1 MHRFKKYLF
10 TILLFIF
17 SITVFSKP
25 LENSPNLVTGKL
37 PNGITYY
44 IYKNK
49 KPEEKAEL
57 NLVVKA
63 GSLYEE
69 EQEQGLA
76 HFLEHMAFNGT
87 TKYEKNDMIKYLQS
101 LGLNFGG
108 DLNAYTSFD
117 RTVYKLQVPSATTE
131 DIEKGVEVL
140 REWATEV
147 TLAPDQVEN
156 EKKVIIEEWR
166 LRQGLSQRLGD
177 IHKKAIFGNSRYFDR
192 FPIGLTETI
201 NGATSEILKGF
212 YDRWYLPENI
222 SVVAV
227 GDFDPV
233 QVENIIK
240 KYFDYTSDKK
250 VTVPE
255 DYRLAELENKYI
267 VFTDPEITYNT
278 FYMTKILDRT
288 IINTEEGMEASII
301 DQLLFNILN
310 TRLSNLSKKDNSPII
325 ESLVY
330 KYSINNH
337 NDIFSAVAAV
347 RDGRTE
353 EGAALLDAALKTS
366 MIKGINQT
374 ELELEK
380 KNIYNNYKTL
390 VANKESIQHGTYINA
405 LVEYIMSGDSFLD
418 VDKEFE
424 VFSKELDKIK
434 LSDLNKRMEEIYNSN
449 TLYFLTAPSTGKGIP
464 DEKQLEKVMTES
476 REAKDNLLDFSSSN
490 VELPPIQVINGKI
503 TESKDGSFTLSNGI
517 KVLSKST
524 DFDKDKIYIKLFKKE
539 GSSVDTYP
547 EYLNSIFSS
556 DLVISSGASNI
567 SPNDLENFMK
577 GKNFSLSPYITDYE
591 QGISITTDKE
601 NLIPALEYM
610 SYTIKEPKID
620 DVIFKTMMENTKEAI
635 LNRNNSPRA
644 VYGDEISKIYSGNN
658 QRRLPLSLEDLEK
671 INKNEALNTFKN
683 KFDDFNGYQLLVVG
697 SLDEKELPVLLEK
710 YFASLPSSEK
720 VISPK
725 PLDLNIPKDIV
736 KKEVVKG
743 IDKKSTV
750 TLIFPYNSTYGEK
763 ERILYS
769 GFSRVLNIALI
780 EDIREKIGGV
790 YSISSK
796 VSLSPNNFGEDRMT
810 ISFSC
815 DTKRAEELTKAVLQ
829 VISDMSNKDIDQK
842 KIDSIIKNYE
852 LSYKNELKENVF
864 WLNCFYQ
871 KSTVD
876 PEYKVPTP
884 EEYAKIMQ
892 KKDLMDFAKK
902 AINLNNYIDV
912 TLIPE
917 KESL

>member
-10 TILLFIF
+10 TILLFIL

-117 RTVYKLQVPSATTE
+117 RTVYKLQVPSTTTE

-212 YDRWYLPENI
+212 YDRWYLPENM

-255 DYRLAELENKYI
+255 DYRLAELKNKYI

-337 NDIFSAVAAV
+337 SDIFSAVAAI

-353 EGAALLDAALKTS
+353 EGAALLNAALKTS

-449 TLYFLTAPSTGKGIP
+449 TLYFLTAPSTGKNIP
-464 DEKQLEKVMTES
+464 NEKQLEKVMTES

-503 TESKDGSFTLSNGI
+503 VESSDGSFSLSNGI

-539 GSSVDTYP
+539 GSSVDAYP

-591 QGISITTDKE
+591 QGISIITDKE

-620 DVIFKTMMENTKEAI
+620 GVIFKTMIENTKEAI

-644 VYGDEISKIYSGNN
+644 VYSDEISKIYSGNN
-658 QRRLPLSLEDLEK
+658 QRRLPLSLEDLKK

-697 SLDEKELPVLLEK
+697 SFDEKKLPELLEK

-815 DTKRAEELTKAVLQ
+815 DTKRVNELTKAVLQ

-864 WLNCFYQ
+864 WLNYFYQ

>member
-1 MHRFKKYLF
+1 MQKFKKYIF
-10 TILLFIF
+10 TVLLFIF

-25 LENSPNLVTGKL
+25 LENSSNLVTGKL

-63 GSLYEE
+63 GSLYET

-117 RTVYKLQVPSATTE
+117 RTVYKLQVPSTTTE

-147 TLAPDQVEN
+147 TLAPDQVES

-192 FPIGLTETI
+192 FPIGLPETI

-212 YDRWYLPENI
+212 YDRWYLPENM

-240 KYFDYTSDKK
+240 KYFNYTSDKK

-255 DYRLAELENKYI
+255 DYKLAELKNNYI

-278 FYMTKILDRT
+278 FYMTKLLDRT
-288 IINTEEGMEASII
+288 IVNTEEGMETNII

-310 TRLSNLSKKDNSPII
+310 TRLANLSKQDNSPIM

-337 NDIFSAVAAV
+337 SDIFSAVAAV
-347 RDGRTE
+347 RDGRIE
-353 EGAALLDAALKTS
+353 EGAALLNAALKTS
-366 MIKGINQT
+366 TIKGINQT

-380 KNIYNNYKTL
+380 KNIYNSYKTL

-434 LSDLNKRMEEIYNSN
+434 LSDLNRRMKEIYDSN
-449 TLYFLTAPSTGKGIP
+449 TLYFLTAPSTGKGVP

-476 REAKDNLLDFSSSN
+476 RDAKDNLLDFSSAN
-490 VELPPIQVINGKI
+490 VELPPIKVTNGKI
-503 TESKDGSFTLSNGI
+503 TESKDGAFTLSNGI

-539 GSSVDTYP
+539 GSSVDTYS

-556 DLVISSGASNI
+556 DLVMSSGAADI

-577 GKNFSLSPYITDYE
+577 GKNFSVSPYITDYE
-591 QGISITTDKE
+591 QGISMTTDKE
-601 NLIPALEYM
+601 NLVPALEYM

-620 DVIFKTMMENTKEAI
+620 DIIFKTMIENTKETI

-644 VYGDEISKIYSGNN
+644 VYNDEISKLYSGNN
-658 QRRLPLSLEDLEK
+658 PRRLPLSLEDLEK
-671 INKNEALNTFKN
+671 VNKDEALNVFKN
-683 KFDDFNGYQLLVVG
+683 KFDDFNGYQLLIVG
-697 SLDEKELPVLLEK
+697 SFDEKELPTLLEK

-720 VISPK
+720 TISPK

-796 VSLSPNNFGEDRMT
+796 VSLSPNNFGEDRMI

-829 VISDMSNKDIDQK
+829 VISDMSSKDIDQK

-864 WLNCFYQ
+864 WLNYFYQ

-912 TLIPE
+912 TLVPE

>member
-1 MHRFKKYLF
+1 MQKFKKYIF
-10 TILLFIF
+10 IVLLFIL
-17 SITVFSKP
+17 SVTIFSKP
-25 LENSPNLVTGKL
+25 LENSPNLISGKL

-101 LGLNFGG
+101 LGLSFGG

-117 RTVYKLQVPSATTE
+117 RTVYKLQIPSSTSE

-140 REWATEV
+140 KEWATEV
-147 TLAPDQVEN
+147 TLASEQVES

-177 IHKKAIFGNSRYFDR
+177 IHKKAIFGGSRYFDR
-192 FPIGLTETI
+192 FPIGLPETI
-201 NGATSEILKGF
+201 NGATSQILKGF
-212 YDRWYLPENI
+212 YERWYLPENM
-222 SVVAV
+222 SVIAV
-227 GDFDPV
+227 GDFDPI

-250 VTVPE
+250 LTVPE
-255 DYRLAELENKYI
+255 DYKLAKLENKYI

-278 FYMTKILDRT
+278 FYMTKLLNRT
-288 IINTEEGMEASII
+288 IVNTEEGMKTSII

-310 TRLSNLSKKDNSPII
+310 TRLSNLSKLDNSPLI

-337 NDIFSAVAAV
+337 SDIFSAVAAV
-347 RDGRTE
+347 RDGRME
-353 EGAALLDAALKTS
+353 EGAALLNAALKTS
-366 MIKGINQT
+366 VIKGINKT

-380 KNIYNNYKTL
+380 KNIYNSYKTL
-390 VANKESIQHGTYINA
+390 VANKESIQHGTYIDA
-405 LVEYIMSGDSFLD
+405 LVGYVMSGDSFLD
-418 VDKEFE
+418 IDKEFE
-424 VFSKELDKIK
+424 VFSKELDNVK
-434 LSDLNKRMEEIYNSN
+434 LSDLNKRIEEIYNSN
-449 TLYFLTAPSTGKGIP
+449 TLYFLTAPSNGKDIP
-464 DEKQLEKVMTES
+464 NEEQLEKVMTES
-476 REAKDNLLDFSSSN
+476 RESKDNLLDFSSSN

-503 TESKDGSFTLSNGI
+503 IESSDGSFTLSNGI

-539 GSSVDTYP
+539 GSSVDTYS
-547 EYLNSIFSS
+547 EYLNSLFSS

-577 GKNFSLSPYITDYE
+577 GKNFSLSPYINDYE
-591 QGISITTDKE
+591 QGFSITTDKE

-620 DVIFKTMMENTKEAI
+620 DIIFKTMIENTKETI

-644 VYGDEISKIYSGNN
+644 VYSDEISKIYSGNN

-683 KFDDFNGYQLLVVG
+683 KFDDFNGYNLLIVG
-697 SLDEKELPVLLEK
+697 SFDEKELPGLLEK
-710 YFASLPSSEK
+710 YFASLPNSENLT
-720 VISPK
+720 SPK
-725 PLDLNIPKDIV
+725 QLDLDIPKGIV

-750 TLIFPYNSTYGEK
+750 TLIFPYNGTYGEK
-763 ERILYS
+763 ERILYN

-796 VSLSPNNFGEDRMT
+796 VSLSPNNFGEDRMI

-815 DTKRAEELTKAVLQ
+815 DTKRVEELKSAVLKT
-829 VISDMSNKDIDQK
+829 VSDMLNKDINQK
-842 KIDSIIKNYE
+842 QIDSIIKNYE
-852 LSYKNELKENVF
+852 LSYKNELKENIF
-864 WLNCFYQ
+864 WLNYFYQ

-892 KKDLMDFAKK
+892 KKDLMELAKK

>member
-1 MHRFKKYLF
+1 MQKFKRYIF
-10 TILLFIF
+10 TVLLFIF
-17 SITVFSKP
+17 SITIFSKP
-25 LENSPNLVTGKL
+25 LENSSNLVTGKL

-63 GSLYEE
+63 GSLYET

-117 RTVYKLQVPSATTE
+117 RTVYKLQVPSTTTE

-147 TLAPDQVEN
+147 TLAPDQVES

-192 FPIGLTETI
+192 FPIGLPETI

-212 YDRWYLPENI
+212 YDRWYLPENM

-240 KYFDYTSDKK
+240 KYFNYTSDKK

-255 DYRLAELENKYI
+255 DYKLAELKNNYI

-278 FYMTKILDRT
+278 FYMTKLLDRT
-288 IINTEEGMEASII
+288 IVNTEEGMETNII

-310 TRLSNLSKKDNSPII
+310 TRLANLSKQDNSPIM

-337 NDIFSAVAAV
+337 SDIFSAVAAV
-347 RDGRTE
+347 RDGRIE
-353 EGAALLDAALKTS
+353 EGAALLNAALKTS
-366 MIKGINQT
+366 TIKGINQT

-380 KNIYNNYKTL
+380 KNIYNSYKTL

-434 LSDLNKRMEEIYNSN
+434 LSDLNRRMKEIYDSN
-449 TLYFLTAPSTGKGIP
+449 TLYFLTAPSTGKGVP

-476 REAKDNLLDFSSSN
+476 RDAKDNLLDFSSAN
-490 VELPPIQVINGKI
+490 VELPPIKVTNGKI
-503 TESKDGSFTLSNGI
+503 TESKDGAFTLSNGI

-539 GSSVDTYP
+539 GSSVDTYS

-556 DLVISSGASNI
+556 DLVMSSGAADI

-577 GKNFSLSPYITDYE
+577 GKNFSVSPYITDYE
-591 QGISITTDKE
+591 QGISMTTDKE
-601 NLIPALEYM
+601 NLVPALEYM

-620 DVIFKTMMENTKEAI
+620 DIIFKTMIENTKETI

-644 VYGDEISKIYSGNN
+644 VYNDEISKLYSGNN
-658 QRRLPLSLEDLEK
+658 PRRLPLSLEDLEK
-671 INKNEALNTFKN
+671 VNKDEALNVFKN
-683 KFDDFNGYQLLVVG
+683 KFDDFNGYQLLIVG
-697 SLDEKELPVLLEK
+697 SFDEKELPALLEK

-720 VISPK
+720 TISPK

-796 VSLSPNNFGEDRMT
+796 VSLSPNNFGEDRMI

-829 VISDMSNKDIDQK
+829 VISDMSSKDIDQK

-864 WLNCFYQ
+864 WLNYFYQ

-912 TLIPE
+912 TLVPE

>member
-10 TILLFIF
+10 TILLFIL

-212 YDRWYLPENI
+212 YDRWYLPENM

-255 DYRLAELENKYI
+255 DYRLAELKNKYI

-337 NDIFSAVAAV
+337 SDIFSAVAAI

-353 EGAALLDAALKTS
+353 EGAALLNAALKTS

-449 TLYFLTAPSTGKGIP
+449 TLYFLTAPSTGKDIP

-503 TESKDGSFTLSNGI
+503 VESSDGSFSLSNGI

-539 GSSVDTYP
+539 GSSVDAYP

-620 DVIFKTMMENTKEAI
+620 DVIFKTMIENTKEAI

-644 VYGDEISKIYSGNN
+644 VYSDEISKIYSGNN
-658 QRRLPLSLEDLEK
+658 QRRLPLSLEDLKK

-697 SLDEKELPVLLEK
+697 SFDEKKLPELLEK

-815 DTKRAEELTKAVLQ
+815 DTKRVNELTKAVLQ

-864 WLNCFYQ
+864 WLNYFYQ

>member
-10 TILLFIF
+10 TILLFIL

-117 RTVYKLQVPSATTE
+117 RTVYKLQVPSTTTE

-212 YDRWYLPENI
+212 YDRWYLPENM

-255 DYRLAELENKYI
+255 DYRLAELKNKYI

-337 NDIFSAVAAV
+337 SDIFSAVAAI

-353 EGAALLDAALKTS
+353 EGAALLNAALKTS

-449 TLYFLTAPSTGKGIP
+449 TLYFLTAPSTGKNIP
-464 DEKQLEKVMTES
+464 NEKQLEKVMTES

-503 TESKDGSFTLSNGI
+503 VESSDGSFSLSNGI

-539 GSSVDTYP
+539 GSSVDAYP

-591 QGISITTDKE
+591 QGISIITDKE

-620 DVIFKTMMENTKEAI
+620 DVIFKTMIENTKEAI

-644 VYGDEISKIYSGNN
+644 VYSDEISKIYSGNN
-658 QRRLPLSLEDLEK
+658 QRRLPLSLEDLKK

-697 SLDEKELPVLLEK
+697 SFDEKKLPELLEK

-815 DTKRAEELTKAVLQ
+815 DTKRVNELTKAVLQ

-864 WLNCFYQ
+864 WLNYFYQ

>member
-10 TILLFIF
+10 TILLFIL

-117 RTVYKLQVPSATTE
+117 RTVYKLQVPSTTTE

-212 YDRWYLPENI
+212 YDRWYLPENM

-255 DYRLAELENKYI
+255 DYRLAELKNKYI

-337 NDIFSAVAAV
+337 SDIFSAVAAI

-353 EGAALLDAALKTS
+353 EGAALLNAALKTS

-449 TLYFLTAPSTGKGIP
+449 TLYFLTAPSTGKDIP

-503 TESKDGSFTLSNGI
+503 VESSDGSFSLSNGI

-539 GSSVDTYP
+539 GSSVDAYP

-620 DVIFKTMMENTKEAI
+620 DVILKTMIENTKEAI

-644 VYGDEISKIYSGNN
+644 VYSDEISKIYSGNN
-658 QRRLPLSLEDLEK
+658 QRRLPLSLEDLKK

-697 SLDEKELPVLLEK
+697 SFDEKKLPELLEK

-815 DTKRAEELTKAVLQ
+815 DTKRVNELTKAVLQ

-864 WLNCFYQ
+864 WLNYFYQ

>member
-1 MHRFKKYLF
+1 MQKFKKYIF
-10 TILLFIF
+10 TVLLFIF

-25 LENSPNLVTGKL
+25 LENSSNLVTGKL

-63 GSLYEE
+63 GSLYET

-117 RTVYKLQVPSATTE
+117 RTVYKLQVPSTTTE

-147 TLAPDQVEN
+147 TLAPDQVES

-192 FPIGLTETI
+192 FPIGLPETI

-212 YDRWYLPENI
+212 YDRWYLPENM

-240 KYFDYTSDKK
+240 KYFNYTSDKK

-255 DYRLAELENKYI
+255 DYKLAELKNNYI

-278 FYMTKILDRT
+278 FYMTKLLDRT
-288 IINTEEGMEASII
+288 IVNTEEGMETNII

-310 TRLSNLSKKDNSPII
+310 TRLANLSKQDNSPIM

-337 NDIFSAVAAV
+337 SDIFSAVAAV
-347 RDGRTE
+347 RDGRIE
-353 EGAALLDAALKTS
+353 EGAALLNAALKTS
-366 MIKGINQT
+366 TIKGINQT

-380 KNIYNNYKTL
+380 KNIYNSYKTL

-405 LVEYIMSGDSFLD
+405 LVEYIMSEDSFLD

-424 VFSKELDKIK
+424 VFSKELDKIR
-434 LSDLNKRMEEIYNSN
+434 LSDLNRRMKEIYDSN
-449 TLYFLTAPSTGKGIP
+449 TLYFLTAPSTGKGVP

-476 REAKDNLLDFSSSN
+476 RDAKDNLLDFSSAN
-490 VELPPIQVINGKI
+490 VELPPIKVTNGKI
-503 TESKDGSFTLSNGI
+503 TESKDGAFTLSNGI

-547 EYLNSIFSS
+547 EYLNS
-556 DLVISSGASNI
+556 
-567 SPNDLENFMK
+567 
-577 GKNFSLSPYITDYE
+577 
-591 QGISITTDKE
+591 
-601 NLIPALEYM
+601 
-610 SYTIKEPKID
+610 
-620 DVIFKTMMENTKEAI
+620 
-635 LNRNNSPRA
+635 
-644 VYGDEISKIYSGNN
+644 
-658 QRRLPLSLEDLEK
+658 
-671 INKNEALNTFKN
+671 
-683 KFDDFNGYQLLVVG
+683 
-697 SLDEKELPVLLEK
+697 
-710 YFASLPSSEK
+710 
-720 VISPK
+720 
-725 PLDLNIPKDIV
+725 
-736 KKEVVKG
+736 
-743 IDKKSTV
+743 
-750 TLIFPYNSTYGEK
+750 
-763 ERILYS
+763 
-769 GFSRVLNIALI
+769 
-780 EDIREKIGGV
+780 
-790 YSISSK
+790 
-796 VSLSPNNFGEDRMT
+796 
-810 ISFSC
+810 
-815 DTKRAEELTKAVLQ
+815 
-829 VISDMSNKDIDQK
+829 
-842 KIDSIIKNYE
+842 
-852 LSYKNELKENVF
+852 
-864 WLNCFYQ
+864 
-871 KSTVD
+871 
-876 PEYKVPTP
+876 
-884 EEYAKIMQ
+884 
-892 KKDLMDFAKK
+892 
-902 AINLNNYIDV
+902 
-912 TLIPE
+912 
-917 KESL
+917 

>member
-10 TILLFIF
+10 TILLFIL

-212 YDRWYLPENI
+212 YDRWYMPENM

-255 DYRLAELENKYI
+255 DYRLAELKNKYI

-337 NDIFSAVAAV
+337 SDIFSAVAAI

-353 EGAALLDAALKTS
+353 EGAALLNAALKTS

-449 TLYFLTAPSTGKGIP
+449 TLYFLTAPSTGKDIP

-503 TESKDGSFTLSNGI
+503 VESSDGSFSLSNGI

-539 GSSVDTYP
+539 GSSVDAYP

-620 DVIFKTMMENTKEAI
+620 DVIFKTMIENTKEAI

-644 VYGDEISKIYSGNN
+644 VYSDEISKIYSGNN
-658 QRRLPLSLEDLEK
+658 QRRLPLSLEDLKK

-697 SLDEKELPVLLEK
+697 SFDEKKLPELLEK

-815 DTKRAEELTKAVLQ
+815 DTKRVNELTKAVLQ

-864 WLNCFYQ
+864 WLNYFYQ

>member
-1 MHRFKKYLF
+1 MHKFKKYLF

-17 SITVFSKP
+17 SITAFSKP

-117 RTVYKLQVPSATTE
+117 RTVYKLQVPSTTTE

-147 TLAPDQVEN
+147 TLAPDQVES

-212 YDRWYLPENI
+212 YDRWYLPENM

-240 KYFDYTSDKK
+240 KYFDYISNKK

-255 DYRLAELENKYI
+255 DYKLAELENKYI

-310 TRLSNLSKKDNSPII
+310 TRLSNLSKKDNSPIM

-337 NDIFSAVAAV
+337 SDIFSAVAAV

-353 EGAALLDAALKTS
+353 EGAALLNAALKTS

-434 LSDLNKRMEEIYNSN
+434 LSALNKRMEEIYNSN

-476 REAKDNLLDFSSSN
+476 REAKNNLLDFSSSN

-503 TESKDGSFTLSNGI
+503 TESADGNFTLSNGI

-539 GSSVDTYP
+539 GSSVDTYS

-620 DVIFKTMMENTKEAI
+620 DVIFKTMIENTKEAI

-644 VYGDEISKIYSGNN
+644 VYSDEISKIYSGNN

-671 INKNEALNTFKN
+671 VSKNEALNTFKN
-683 KFDDFNGYQLLVVG
+683 KFDDFNGYKLLVVG
-697 SLDEKELPVLLEK
+697 SFDEKELPALLEK

-720 VISPK
+720 IISPK

-750 TLIFPYNSTYGEK
+750 TLIFPYNGTSGEK
-763 ERILYS
+763 ERILYN
-769 GFSRVLNIALI
+769 GFSRILNIALI

-815 DTKRAEELTKAVLQ
+815 DTKRAKELTKAVLQ

-864 WLNCFYQ
+864 WLNYFYQ
-871 KSTVD
+871 KSTID

>member
-10 TILLFIF
+10 TILLFIL

-212 YDRWYLPENI
+212 YDRWYMPENM

-255 DYRLAELENKYI
+255 DYRLAELKNKYI

-337 NDIFSAVAAV
+337 SDIFSAVAAI

-353 EGAALLDAALKTS
+353 EGAALLNAALKTS

-449 TLYFLTAPSTGKGIP
+449 TLYFLTAPSTGKDIP

-503 TESKDGSFTLSNGI
+503 VESSDGSFSLSNGI

-539 GSSVDTYP
+539 GSSVDAYP

-620 DVIFKTMMENTKEAI
+620 DVILKTMIENTKEAI

-644 VYGDEISKIYSGNN
+644 VYSDEISKIYSGNN
-658 QRRLPLSLEDLEK
+658 QRRLPLSLEDLKK

-697 SLDEKELPVLLEK
+697 SFDEKKLPELLEK

-815 DTKRAEELTKAVLQ
+815 DTKRVNELTKAVLQ

-864 WLNCFYQ
+864 WLNYFYQ

>member
-10 TILLFIF
+10 TILLFIL

-117 RTVYKLQVPSATTE
+117 RTVYKLQVPSTTTE

-212 YDRWYLPENI
+212 YDRWYLPENM

-255 DYRLAELENKYI
+255 DYRLAELKNKYI

-337 NDIFSAVAAV
+337 SDIFSAVAAI

-353 EGAALLDAALKTS
+353 EGAALLNAALKTS

-449 TLYFLTAPSTGKGIP
+449 TLYFLTAPSTGKDIP

-503 TESKDGSFTLSNGI
+503 VESSDGSFSLSNGI

-539 GSSVDTYP
+539 GSSVDAYP

-620 DVIFKTMMENTKEAI
+620 DVILKTMIENTKEAI

-644 VYGDEISKIYSGNN
+644 VYSDEISKIYSGNN

-697 SLDEKELPVLLEK
+697 SFDEKKLPELLEK

-815 DTKRAEELTKAVLQ
+815 DTKRVNELTKAVLQ

-864 WLNCFYQ
+864 WLNYFYQ

>member
-10 TILLFIF
+10 TILLFIL

-212 YDRWYLPENI
+212 YDRWYLPENM

-255 DYRLAELENKYI
+255 DYRLAELKNKYI

-337 NDIFSAVAAV
+337 SDIFSAVAAI

-353 EGAALLDAALKTS
+353 EGAALLNAALKTS

-449 TLYFLTAPSTGKGIP
+449 TLYFLTAPSTGKDIP

-503 TESKDGSFTLSNGI
+503 VESSDGSFSLSNGI

-539 GSSVDTYP
+539 GSSVDAYP

-620 DVIFKTMMENTKEAI
+620 DVILKTMIENTKEAI

-644 VYGDEISKIYSGNN
+644 VYSDEISKIYSGNN
-658 QRRLPLSLEDLEK
+658 QRRLPLSLEDLKK

-697 SLDEKELPVLLEK
+697 SFDEKKLPELLEK

-815 DTKRAEELTKAVLQ
+815 DTKRVNELTKAVLQ

-864 WLNCFYQ
+864 WLNYFYQ

>member
-10 TILLFIF
+10 TILLFIL

-117 RTVYKLQVPSATTE
+117 RTVYKLQVPSTTTE

-212 YDRWYLPENI
+212 YDRWYLPENM

-255 DYRLAELENKYI
+255 DYRLAELKNKYI

-337 NDIFSAVAAV
+337 SDIFSAVAAI

-353 EGAALLDAALKTS
+353 EGAALLNAALKTS

-490 VELPPIQVINGKI
+490 VELPPIQVTNGKI
-503 TESKDGSFTLSNGI
+503 VESSDGSFSLSNGI

-539 GSSVDTYP
+539 GSSVDAYP

-620 DVIFKTMMENTKEAI
+620 DVIFKTMIENTKEAI

-644 VYGDEISKIYSGNN
+644 VYSDEISKIYSGNN

-697 SLDEKELPVLLEK
+697 SFDEKKLPALLEK

-815 DTKRAEELTKAVLQ
+815 DTKRVNELTKAVLQ

-864 WLNCFYQ
+864 WLNYFYQ